1 MHNTVKMYF
10 QFLEHTTL
18 DLFQFQRCLLADLDL
33 ISDTNLFAP
42 GLMLIISRQINAEHE
57 VEKS

>member
-1 MHNTVKMYF
+1 MYF
-10 QFLEHTTL
+10 PFIEHTTF
-18 DLFQFQRCLLADLDL
+18 DLIIFQRCLLADLDL